1 MSNSSICKDNSLID
15 NISDGCDDLANSD
28 MEFSEV
34 DTIAKVSK
42 GKVLNSVKWTAI
54 EKYSSQGIQFI
65 VSVVMA
71 RLLTPAEYGIVGII
85 GVFIGIAQVFINT
98 GLSQALISKKICTE
112 DDYSTANW
120 INIGISLICY
130 LLLFFSA
137 PIISTFYSEPILIPT
152 IRVMSLTFII
162 GAFSAVARTKLTKQ
176 LKFKQISLVTLVTCV
191 FSGFIGIFMAYMG
204 MGVWALVLQSVL
216 AGLLSSIC
224 IIFIAKY
231 RFCLIF
237 KKESFKELFG
247 FGSKI
252 LGSDVLWVIF
262 NNIYPLI
269 IGKAFN
275 PQSVGYFSRASS
287 YSGLVPN
294 NFCSVLEKVL
304 FPVFAVIQDDNQ
316 RLERFYQ
323 KSVLITSFLIITG
336 NFILIGLSYP
346 LVLNML
352 TEKWL
357 PCVPLLQILCLSKLF
372 SHINSINGRLYMA
385 KGFPGIFLR
394 LSFIL
399 QPLHLAIIITS
410 LHFGLEGMA
419 WGEVVFSLTSTLTS
433 LFVCKKYIG
442 FNPFKILTPIIPVV
456 VYSGTICVLSMMAFR
471 FLIASTLIN
480 LIIAGV
486 VIITMNYLCLRIFSP
501 EIYFELKN
509 IRK

>member
-1 MSNSSICKDNSLID
+1 MSDVESIGTS
-15 NISDGCDDLANSD
+15 A
-28 MEFSEV
+28 SEM
-34 DTIAKVSK
+34 VSK
-42 GKVLNSVKWTAI
+42 HKVLNSVKWTAI

-71 RLLTPAEYGIVGII
+71 RILTPAEYGIVGII
-85 GVFIGIAQVFINT
+85 AVFIGIAQVFINT
-98 GLSQALISKKICTE
+98 GLTQALVSKKVCTE

-120 INIGISLICY
+120 INIVISLICY
-130 LLLFFSA
+130 IILFFFA
-137 PIISTFYSEPILIPT
+137 PLISKFYSEPILIPT

-162 GAFSAVARTKLTKQ
+162 GAFSAVCRTKLTKQ

-191 FSGFIGIFMAYMG
+191 FSGFVGIIMAYLG

-224 IIFIAKY
+224 IIIVAKY
-231 RFCLIF
+231 RFSLKF

-252 LGSDVLWVIF
+252 LGSDILWVIF

-275 PQSVGYFSRASS
+275 SQSVGYFSRAFS
-287 YSGLVPN
+287 YSELIPA
-294 NFCSVLEKVL
+294 NFCGVLEKVL
-304 FPVFAVIQDDNQ
+304 FPIFAIIQDDD
-316 RLERFYQ
+316 ERFERYYR

-346 LVLNML
+346 LILNML

-372 SHINSINGRLYMA
+372 SHINTINGRLYMA
-385 KGFPGIFLR
+385 KGFPGVFLKY
-394 LSFIL
+394 SFIL
-399 QPLHLAIIITS
+399 QPLHLLIIIIS
-410 LHFGLEGMA
+410 LQFGLKGMA
-419 WGEVVFSLTSTLTS
+419 WGEVLFSLTSTILS
-433 LFVCKKYIG
+433 LYVCKKYIG
-442 FNPFKILTPIIPVV
+442 FNPFKTIKPIIPVV
-456 VYSGTICVLSMMAFR
+456 IYSGMISALSMIAFR
-471 FLIASTLIN
+471 YFIAPSL
-480 LIIAGV
+480 LSLVIAGIVIIV
-486 VIITMNYLCLRIFSP
+486 VIYICLRIFSS

-509 IRK
+509 LRKN